1 MVYLRCRRN
10 SNNESGGLIESS
22 NQYSSTAAHVKCE
35 QLYFTNA
42 VVQHEQETLQ
52 FEQFP
57 DEKCSTSEHM
67 QNDKNSLLLATSKTF
82 SELFVNNVLNSLK
95 AEIDEKRETSTTTTT
110 TATTAISREDDLT
123 DGKSGETHD
132 QHKDETEHACLEE
145 YPGKSL
151 FSKGKKH

>member
-52 FEQFP
+52 YEQFP
-57 DEKCSTSEHM
+57 DEKCSTSEHI

-95 AEIDEKRETSTTTTT
+95 AEIDEKRETTATT
-110 TATTAISREDDLT
+110 TTAISREDDLT

-132 QHKDETEHACLEE
+132 QHEYEAEPACL
-145 YPGKSL
+145 
-151 FSKGKKH
+151 